1 MITKHTMTSLGLTFG
16 LALAG
21 CGETGTSKASNSPS
35 SVTIP
40 ASIFVTTRPEN
51 ALDLLSV
58 KNTAKEGDEV
68 VFLARVGGRAKPF
81 AEGFAMFVVADPS
94 LQSCELMG
102 EVDHCPIPYDYCCED
117 PQKITAGIATI
128 QIVDAKGTPLRTSLE
143 GVGGLEGSKFLV
155 VDGVVTEKNDEGLFT
170 IDAREIWV
178 GGKPNRSNP
187 NQGST
192 QGVPHDHDG
201 DGKPDH

>member
-1 MITKHTMTSLGLTFG
+1 MITKHTITSLGLTFG
-16 LALAG
+16 LALAA
-21 CGETGTSKASNSPS
+21 CGKTDTSNASNLPS
-35 SVTIP
+35 SVTVP
-40 ASIFVTTRPEN
+40 ASLFVTTRPEK

-58 KNTAKEGDEV
+58 KNSAKEGDEV

-81 AEGFAMFVVADPS
+81 ADGFAMFVVADPS

-102 EVDHCPIPYDYCCED
+102 EEDHCPIPYDYCCED
-117 PQKITAGIATI
+117 PQKITKGIATI
-128 QIVDAKGTPLRTSLE
+128 QVVDAKGTPLRTSLE

-155 VDGVVTEKNDEGLFT
+155 IDGVVTEKNDEGLFT
-170 IDAREIWV
+170 IDARKIWV

-192 QGVPHDHDG
+192 QSVPHDHDG